1 MTGGPSKEHG
11 TNKPPLIGRV
21 QKKWKEDPTCLTT
34 SQNPYRWHPFLLSNE
49 CTTRKDSESQWL
61 AKDNPETNPIT
72 INPETVGHVAE
83 QSFCFPLPYR
93 SLPGCPFPIK
103 SLALS
108 AHVSPWIV
116 HSRAL
121 KRVPL
126 PSTVALPLFPTST
139 HTYTKHT
146 SLPTYIL
153 NTNLFSIQLP

>member
-21 QKKWKEDPTCLTT
+21 QKKLKEDPTCLTT
-34 SQNPYRWHPFLLSNE
+34 SQNPYRWHPFWLSNE
-49 CTTRKDSESQWL
+49 CATRKDSESEWL
-61 AKDNPETNPIT
+61 AKDKPETNPIT
-72 INPETVGHVAE
+72 
-83 QSFCFPLPYR
+83 LPYC

-108 AHVSPWIV
+108 AHVSPWTI
-116 HSRAL
+116 HF
-121 KRVPL
+121 RVLDKSPL
-126 PSTVALPLFPTST
+126 SGLERGPPSFNSSTST
-139 HTYTKHT
+139 FPNFNTHTHTNTKHT